1 MSIEKITSK
10 IISEASELKEKTL
23 SEARAQSDAVLAE
36 AQKKAQEMVEE
47 SKKRG
52 LEEKEKIIS
61 RRKSVADIDCR
72 KVFLAKKQELIGQC
86 FDKAVDEII
95 SMDEADYTDLLTALG
110 KNSGLTAGQLIFNEK
125 ERAAIGQKVVDGLN
139 AAIPGGSFALSEETR
154 KLRGG
159 YMLMCGQTFINNTI
173 EALVEEARPE
183 LVAEVAKMMFPA

>member
-10 IISEASELKEKTL
+10 IISEAQELRDKTL
-23 SEARAQSDAVLAE
+23 SEAAAQSDAVLAE

-110 KNSGLTAGQLIFNEK
+110 KSSGLTAGQLIFNEK
-125 ERAAIGQKVVDGLN
+125 ERAAIGQKVVDALN
-139 AAIPGGSFALSEETR
+139 AAVEGGSFALSEETR

-173 EALVEEARPE
+173 EALVDEARPE

>member
-23 SEARAQSDAVLAE
+23 SEARVQSDAVLAE

-95 SMDEADYTDLLTALG
+95 SMDEADYTDFLTALG
-110 KNSGLTAGQLIFNEK
+110 KRSGLTAGQLIFNEK
-125 ERAAIGQKVVDGLN
+125 ERATIGQKVVDGLN
-139 AAIPGGSFALSEETR
+139 KAVDGGNFTLAEETR

-159 YMLMCGQTFINNTI
+159 YMLSCGQTFINNTI

>member
-10 IISEASELKEKTL
+10 ILSEASELKEKTL
-23 SEARAQSDAVLAE
+23 GEARAQSDAVLAE
-36 AQKKAQEMVEE
+36 AEKKAQDMVEAGR
-47 SKKRG
+47 KRG

-86 FDKAVDEII
+86 FEKAVDNII
-95 SMDEADYTDLLTALG
+95 SMEEAEYIDLLTALG
-110 KNSGLTAGQLIFNEK
+110 TDSGMTAGQLIFNES
-125 ERAAIGQKVVDGLN
+125 ERAAIGQKVVDALN
-139 AAIPGGSFALSEETR
+139 SKVEGGNFTLAVETR

-183 LVAEVAKMMFPA
+183 LTAEVAKMMFPA